1 MGGLR
6 QFWCLLKRCTSCS
19 LRCTSVRR
27 RWNIFYLVRERVI
40 IIITVMR
47 SRGWGALKSFI
58 DMVYLTLGLFFSI
71 DFPIFMILIT
81 FISLIGTAIFYQN
94 NTTIVNGMF
103 VVFGP
108 SITLLTC
115 IYSSYRQSDTVAGF
129 HRPLAMVYFSTYPWT
144 TTHNNT
150 HPYPFQSFHCMS
162 PLFLR
167 VNTVCRFGLIAV
179 RSFLHFFILSVLL
192 YHHWV
197 NLVGNT
203 ELLTW
208 FWLRLS
214 QLWHSRSL
222 IGHHWC
228 SVLFFSRLLPDEDYQ
243 MGRWKLSS
251 GRCARYAF
259 SFFRPFCFKSF
270 FCHNINKNHS
280 MHNRL
285 NVILKSYISRLHI
298 SGNSLPASLHH
309 KLRRRRHHL
318 PPPSLLRHPIMRQYP
333 ILRW

>member
-192 YHHWV
+192 YHHWGQFSGQHRV
-197 NLVGNT
+197 ADLI
-203 ELLTW
+203 LA
-208 FWLRLS
+208 
-214 QLWHSRSL
+214 SL
-222 IGHHWC
+222 IAALTFKVAYRSSLVLGTVLLQT
-228 SVLFFSRLLPDEDYQ
+228 SPRRGLSNGKMEAFLRAMREVRLFFLSPFLFQKFFLP
-243 MGRWKLSS
+243 
-251 GRCARYAF
+251 
-259 SFFRPFCFKSF
+259 
-270 FCHNINKNHS
+270 
-280 MHNRL
+280 
-285 NVILKSYISRLHI
+285 
-298 SGNSLPASLHH
+298 
-309 KLRRRRHHL
+309 
-318 PPPSLLRHPIMRQYP
+318 
-333 ILRW
+333 